1 MRLDIV
7 ADALDRAWEQLHC
20 ICSDDGTGICDCAV
34 VQVEEALDI
43 LRAESKRI
51 LGEKQ

>member
-20 ICSDDGTGICDCAV
+20 TCGDDDAGICDCAV
-34 VQVEEALDI
+34 AQVGAARDI
-43 LRAESKRI
+43 LRAESERI